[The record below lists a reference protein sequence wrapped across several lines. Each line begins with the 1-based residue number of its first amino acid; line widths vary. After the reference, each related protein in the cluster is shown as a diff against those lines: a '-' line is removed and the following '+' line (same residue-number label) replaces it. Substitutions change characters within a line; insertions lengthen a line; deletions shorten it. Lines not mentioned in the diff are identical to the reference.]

1 MSDKKSFV
9 LYCDIGQ
16 HLALLSDEEAGQ
28 LFKALVRY
36 ADTGEQSELPPMAGM
51 AFSFI
56 SAQIER
62 DSQKWKDIREKR
74 KQAGRIGGSKRQANQ
89 ASALSAKQTRAK
101 QAVNVTVPVNAN
113 VPVPVTVKNVKSL
126 HTRFAA
132 PGEAEVIAYFETQ
145 QCTAAEASAFFDY
158 YTANGWKVG
167 KNPMKDWQ
175 ATARNWIRRTGKGS
189 YPAMIYA
196 QGDNPGDVLSR
207 AAEKLT
213 NGDFSDIKESFYD
226 D

>member
-56 SAQIER
+56 SAQIDR

-74 KQAGRIGGSKRQANQ
+74 KQAGKIGGSKKQANQ
-89 ASALSAKQTRAK
+89 ASALSAKQEQTK
-101 QAVNVTVPVNAN
+101 QAVNVPVPVNAPVSVTAN
-113 VPVPVTVKNVKSL
+113 VNRAS
-126 HTRFAA
+126 HARFTI
-132 PGEAEVIAYFETQ
+132 PKESEVVAYFEAQ
-145 QCTAAEASAFFDY
+145 RRTAAEASAFFDY
-158 YTANGWKVG
+158 YTANGWRVG

-175 ATARNWIRRTGKGS
+175 ATVRNWIRRTGKGS
-189 YPAMIYA
+189 YPAMTCA

-213 NGDFSDIKESFYD
+213 NGDFSDIEGEFL
-226 D
+226 